1 MAWISTDDNCFLV
14 SWSCALSLDTCS
26 VLMPGTVLC
35 ARMLGVA
42 EVAAGGGGLVGSR
55 WAPFHPACLWCPRGR
70 DGAQMDNS
78 DRLQGTGG
86 VQPCTSPEPR
96 LTAFLSLYPHSLPLA
111 FRFLS
116 GPHFRAT
123 SEAPSVFPVA
133 VRSLLPRKPLQTLSL
148 FIFLAVSFRWLDS
161 C

>member
-1 MAWISTDDNCFLV
+1 MVWISTDDNCFLV

-35 ARMLGVA
+35 TRMLGVA